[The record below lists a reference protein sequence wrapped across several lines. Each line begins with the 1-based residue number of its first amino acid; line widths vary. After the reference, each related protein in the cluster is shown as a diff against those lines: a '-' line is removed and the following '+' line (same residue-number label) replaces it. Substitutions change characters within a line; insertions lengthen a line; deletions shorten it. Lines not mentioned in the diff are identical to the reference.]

1 LFVTFFTIAGIKMKT
16 GRKTYFF
23 QGKKAENLLRLGLPP
38 TKDSPAEKSHKAI
51 TEIIIYFSA
60 LIQYW

>member
-1 LFVTFFTIAGIKMKT
+1 MKT